1 MVSWEDAKAVFVA
14 VDEYETGW
22 MAQADV
28 GGALQRYVHTVNSE
42 QPPAPRLI
50 IPPRPG

>member
-1 MVSWEDAKAVFVA
+1 MLSWEDAKAVFVA

-28 GGALQRYVHTVNSE
+28 GGALQLYVL
-42 QPPAPRLI
+42 PANALPIR
-50 IPPRPG
+50 RPG